1 MIWPTSTLPIQRK
14 IYHIGVAIFCRL
26 KHKIESYFQR
36 SFDKDRLSSGEKQ
49 FVMALYWALIQ
60 QSEQNLPYIIDT
72 PLPVL
77 IPNTDPILLSIFQ
90 RSTWSVIYSTNEE
103 INRAHLASMD
113 EQIAHMF
120 TLQYGVDQRTYIHE
134 NHFEVS

>member
-1 MIWPTSTLPIQRK
+1 TEEDISYAEFAYILSAQTQDRVILP
-14 IYHIGVAIFCRL
+14 V
-26 KHKIESYFQR
+26 E
-36 SFDKDRLSSGEKQ
+36 FDKDRLSSGEKQ
-49 FVMALYWALIQ
+49 IFVMALYWALIQ

-72 PLPVL
+72 PFARIDTEHRSNIVEYFFKDLPGQL
-77 IPNTDPILLSIFQ
+77 FIL
-90 RSTWSVIYSTNEE
+90 STNEE

-134 NHFEVS
+134 NHFFEVS